1 MKMRIVLTILFF
13 SAVILAGYGFYII
26 AKDEPTGHL
35 CIGLGVAMLFLVW
48 MPTFIY
54 HRWKGKNVQD
64 YMLNKENIEK
74 MRKYTDNNKL

>member
-1 MKMRIVLTILFF
+1 MKITLYILFF
-13 SAVILAGYGFYII
+13 AAVGMAIFGVISKANDPTTGDLFIGLAVVILF
-26 AKDEPTGHL
+26 
-35 CIGLGVAMLFLVW
+35 FVW
-48 MPTFIY
+48 MPTFVY

>member
-1 MKMRIVLTILFF
+1 MKIILYILFF
-13 SAVILAGYGFYII
+13 AAVGLAVFGFIT
-26 AKDEPTGHL
+26 KPSNETTGNL
-35 CIGLGVAMLFLVW
+35 CIGLGVTILFFVW